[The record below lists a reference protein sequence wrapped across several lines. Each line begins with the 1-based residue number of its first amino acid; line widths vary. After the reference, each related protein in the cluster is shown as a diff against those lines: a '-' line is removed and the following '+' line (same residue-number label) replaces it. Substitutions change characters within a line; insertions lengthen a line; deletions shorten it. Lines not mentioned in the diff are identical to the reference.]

1 MGNEMIDTLKYSK
14 KLEESGVPPE
24 QAEAHVYLLADLLE
38 SNLAKRRDVQGV
50 DKNIEFLRAET
61 KRDIQGVERNIEVL
75 RAETKKDIQGVERN
89 IEVLRAETK
98 RDIQDVKK
106 EIEIMGHK
114 LTIKM
119 GAMGV
124 TGVALLTAIQK
135 LL

>member
-1 MGNEMIDTLKYSK
+1 
-14 KLEESGVPPE
+14 
-24 QAEAHVYLLADLLE
+24 
-38 SNLAKRRDVQGV
+38 
-50 DKNIEFLRAET
+50 
-61 KRDIQGVERNIEVL
+61 NIEVL